1 MKSQNLSMIA
11 VGMILVVGIMVSFLV
26 ARPVSMVQPREMPV
40 FMGQEVAVQRAVEGL
55 RGQDKAKKAVKAQRA
70 IKAVPQPKAVT
81 PLPLVPPTVSY
92 RVLPEYPVSA
102 LEQGL
107 QGTAILSIYV
117 GLGGVA
123 ERVEVAS
130 SSGVAELDNSAVK
143 AVSQWK
149 FSPAMQG
156 GAAVASWFEM
166 PVRFQIN

>member
-1 MKSQNLSMIA
+1 MKTQSLSLIA
-11 VGMILVVGIMVSFLV
+11 VGTLLVAAVMVGFLV
-26 ARPVSMVQPREMPV
+26 ARPVSIVQPREMPV
-40 FMGQEVAVQRAVEGL
+40 FMGEELTVQRAIEGL
-55 RGQDKAKKAVKAQRA
+55 RGQEKVKKAARA
-70 IKAVPQPKAVT
+70 ISDPIPQPKVAT

-107 QGTAILSIYV
+107 QGTAVLSIYV
-117 GLGGVA
+117 GPGGAA
-123 ERVEVAS
+123 ESVKVTS

-149 FSPAMQG
+149 FSPATQG